1 MSYVSKNYRESGDK
15 MVIGGTLEVTADGQ
29 VTKLGEHVVLGKLMP
44 HLDPATATVAD
55 VINALITAGYM
66 NAS

>member
-1 MSYVSKNYRESGDK
+1 MSYVAKNYRESADK
-15 MVIGGTLEVTADGQ
+15 MVIGGVLEVTADGQ
-29 VTKLGEHVVLGKLMP
+29 VTKLGVPVVLGKLMP

-66 NAS
+66 SAS